1 MTFTITHRLGTP
13 KIKVVF
19 DYSSMTMIALNK
31 FNNLLLK
38 LGGEQL
44 VGEEVYWE
52 FPNFITQAVLEEV
65 IKNTCFKCG
74 GVMTSGI
81 ALDNTWTSSDD
92 FGGDKGNYGTTAS
105 KNGPAIMVKVRKC
118 ADCGYSHY

>member
-1 MTFTITHRLGTP
+1 MKFTITHSLDES

-19 DYSSMTMIALNK
+19 ESENSRFLVIESLVNV
-31 FNNLLLK
+31 FSK
-38 LGGEQL
+38 LGGTFEID
-44 VGEEVYWE
+44 YWE
-52 FPNFITQAVLEEV
+52 FPNFITQAILEEV

-74 GVMTSGI
+74 GLMASGV

-105 KNGPAIMVKVRKC
+105 KNGPVIMVKVRKC
-118 ADCGYSHY
+118 ADCGHSHS